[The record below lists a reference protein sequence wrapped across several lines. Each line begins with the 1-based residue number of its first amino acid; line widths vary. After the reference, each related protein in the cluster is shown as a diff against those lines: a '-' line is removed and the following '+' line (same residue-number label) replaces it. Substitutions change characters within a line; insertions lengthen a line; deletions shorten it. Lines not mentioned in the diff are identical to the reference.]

1 MATGSALY
9 EPVAVPPA
17 LDDLELDLTVPGQFV
32 RDDWFDVLARLRSEA
47 PAFRCVDGS
56 WAISRYDDIRSI
68 SRDPER
74 FVSGR
79 GVLINDP
86 MRSDGSLGANT
97 FSILHLDPPLHAL
110 YRKLIN
116 REFTPRAAS
125 GFEDR
130 IRTTVRSVL
139 DRVAPGERIE
149 AVDAIAAP
157 IPLQVIADLFGVG
170 GADLDLF
177 RRWSD
182 SIIAA
187 SDLPDDER
195 VEQRMA
201 LETNEMVA
209 FLVDHIASPVADA
222 NDVLGLL
229 KRADLDGRPLDASE
243 IMGFCMTLLVAGNET
258 TRSLIS
264 GGMEVLAQHPDQRAE
279 LAADLSLVPQ
289 AVEEM
294 LRWVTPIQAFGRTAV
309 VDVEIAGQ
317 PVANGDFVVL
327 LYASGNRDEAA
338 FGPTADRFDIHRDLT
353 PTHVA
358 FGFGEHLCLGASLA
372 RLEARIV
379 FEELLSRFP
388 AWDVD
393 GPTARSRS
401 TLTSALTSL
410 PLVLHR

>member
-1 MATGSALY
+1 
-9 EPVAVPPA
+9 
-17 LDDLELDLTVPGQFV
+17 
-32 RDDWFDVLARLRSEA
+32 
-47 PAFRCVDGS
+47 
-56 WAISRYDDIRSI
+56 
-68 SRDPER
+68 
-74 FVSGR
+74 
-79 GVLINDP
+79 VLINDP
-86 MRSDGSLGANT
+86 LRSDGTLGANT

-116 REFTPRAAS
+116 REFTPRAALS
-125 GFEDR
+125 FEDR
-130 IRTTVRSVL
+130 IRATTRQVL
-139 DRVAPGERIE
+139 DQATPGDTLN

-157 IPLQVIADLFGVG
+157 IPLRVIADLFGVG
-170 GADLDLF
+170 DANLDLL

-187 SDLPDDER
+187 ADLAGDER
-195 VEQRMA
+195 IEQRMA
-201 LETNEMVA
+201 LETNEIVM
-209 FLVDHIASPVADA
+209 FLMEHISSPIADT

-229 KRADLDGRPLDASE
+229 KRADLDGRPLDNAE

-279 LAADLSLVPQ
+279 LAADPSLIPQ

-309 VDVEIAGQ
+309 VDVEIGGE
-317 PVANGDFVVL
+317 VVSDGEFVVL

-338 FGPTADRFDIHRDLT
+338 FGPTADRFDIHRDVT

-372 RLEARIV
+372 RLEAKIV
-379 FEELLSRFP
+379 FEELLARFP
-388 AWDVD
+388 TWDVD

-410 PLVLHR
+410 PVVLHAG

>member
-1 MATGSALY
+1 M
-9 EPVAVPPA
+9 PA
-17 LDDLELDLTVPGQFV
+17 AIDDLELDLTIPGQFL
-32 RDDWFDVLARLRSEA
+32 RDDWFDVLARLRSDA
-47 PAFRCVDGS
+47 PLFRCSDGS
-56 WAISRYDDIRSI
+56 WAVTRYDDIRSI

-86 MRSDGSLGANT
+86 LRSDGTLGANT

-110 YRKLIN
+110 YRKLVN
-116 REFTPRAAS
+116 REFTPRAAL

-130 IRTTVRSVL
+130 IRETTRRAL
-139 DRVAPGERIE
+139 DAIPAGERIDI
-149 AVDAIAAP
+149 VDAIAAP

-170 GADLDLF
+170 EADLELF

-182 SIIAA
+182 TIIAA
-187 SDLPDDER
+187 ADLPEDELDS
-195 VEQRMA
+195 QRME
-201 LETNEMVA
+201 LETNDMVM
-209 FLVDHIASPVADA
+209 FLMEHISSPDADA

-229 KRADLDGRPLDASE
+229 KRADLDGRPLDVAE

-264 GGMEVLAQHPDQRAE
+264 GGMHVLAQHPDQLAE
-279 LAADLSLVPQ
+279 LASDPSLIPQ

-309 VDVEIAGQ
+309 VDLELGGQ
-317 PVANGDFVVL
+317 QVSDGDFLVL

-338 FGPTADRFDIHRDLT
+338 FGPTASTFDIHRDVT

-372 RLEARIV
+372 RLEAKVV
-379 FEELLSRFP
+379 FEELLARFP
-388 AWDVD
+388 TWEID
-393 GPTARSRS
+393 GEGERSRS
-401 TLTSALTSL
+401 TLTSAYTSL
-410 PLVLHR
+410 PAVLQRA